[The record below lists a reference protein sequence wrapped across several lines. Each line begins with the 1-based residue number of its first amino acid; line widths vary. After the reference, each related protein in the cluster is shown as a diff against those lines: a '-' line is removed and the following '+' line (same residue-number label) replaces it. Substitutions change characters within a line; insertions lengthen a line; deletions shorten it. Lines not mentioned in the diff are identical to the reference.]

1 MWDKERVKA
10 GKYQD
15 KWSLPYDRTSM
26 TPTPLTQQERK
37 DGMETK
43 ARPLEARKKDTGR
56 TAQDRN
62 DK

>member
-15 KWSLPYDRTSM
+15 KWSLPYDRTSL
-26 TPTPLTQQERK
+26 TPTPLTWQERK

-43 ARPLEARKKDTGR
+43 ARPLEAGKKDTDR
-56 TAQDRN
+56 TA
-62 DK
+62 